1 MTVCGSGPAVRTI
14 ETGRKRYSVP
24 RKMIRAAP
32 LLAFLFP
39 FARLASQAAPDHSV
53 TSKTWW
59 LSGQVN
65 VIYQW
70 HEPFP
75 AAYTGP
81 HSLRPVLENAT
92 STVATV
98 YSGLRLGR
106 RVELLFDLESAGG
119 HGISEAF
126 GLAGFSN
133 LDVVRNPTLGAG
145 PYVARALIRSTFAL
159 SSQTE
164 APSLPVR
171 RLTIAFGKF
180 GVVDFFDLNGPGSDS
195 HLQFLNWTIDNS
207 GAYDYAADTRGYTIG
222 GLAELRDGR
231 WALRWAET
239 LMPAVANG
247 IKYDWH
253 VDHAHADNVEI
264 ELDRGILPH
273 HDGAIRLLGFL
284 NHATM
289 GSYEEALDA
298 FAAGTDSV
306 LDVAAHRRMGRIKR
320 GVSVSLEQGIGRGI
334 DIFARAGRNDGGVE
348 SFAYTEVDR
357 STELGAAWVAR
368 SERNR
373 AGLAFARNGIGMPH
387 RLYLARGGL
396 GFLLGDGALNYGAE
410 QIVEGYFTRMVI
422 AGFSLA
428 ADVQHIV
435 HPGYNRDRG
444 PVTIFAIRAHLDVPG
459 K

>member
-1 MTVCGSGPAVRTI
+1 V
-14 ETGRKRYSVP
+14 
-24 RKMIRAAP
+24 
-32 LLAFLFP
+32 LLVP
-39 FARLASQAAPDHSV
+39 FARLASQAGPDHSV
-53 TSKTWW
+53 TPKNWW
-59 LSGQVN
+59 LSGQLN

-70 HEPFP
+70 HRSFD
-75 AAYTGP
+75 AVYTGP
-81 HSLRPVLENAT
+81 HSLRPVRESAT

-159 SSQTE
+159 SRDTE
-164 APSLPVR
+164 PHAAELHSLLPSLPVR
-171 RLTIAFGKF
+171 RLSIAFGKF
-180 GVVDFFDLNGPGSDS
+180 GIVDFFDLNGPGSDS

-253 VDHAHADNVEI
+253 VDHAHADNVEV
-264 ELDRGILPH
+264 ELDRGIIPH
-273 HDGAIRLLGFL
+273 RDGAIRLLGFL

-289 GSYEEALDA
+289 GSYQEALDA
-298 FAAGTDSV
+298 FAAGRDSV
-306 LDVAAHRRMGRIKR
+306 LDVAAHRRVGRIKR
-320 GVSVSLEQGIGRGI
+320 GVSVNLEQSIGRGI
-334 DIFARAGRNDGGVE
+334 NLFARAARNDGGVE
-348 SFAYTEVDR
+348 SFAYTEVDH
-357 STELGAAWVAR
+357 SAELGAAWVAR
-368 SERNR
+368 SQRNR
-373 AGLAFARNGIGMPH
+373 GGLALARNGIGMQH